1 MKSVYMGSRG
11 KGSPYLK
18 VCEDLVGWQERTPK
32 SGDLLWK
39 TLQQL
44 EGTPFIGSAHEL
56 ATSFI

>member
-1 MKSVYMGSRG
+1 MGSRG

-32 SGDLLWK
+32 SGDLIRK
-39 TLQQL
+39 ALQQL